1 MVIYL
6 SCQLVH
12 GVNSAVDFFISD
24 TNDQLVEELIDLLLE
39 ALADAPF
46 NYSENDCVAAL
57 VGTLREILE
66 TDGDAAPVVH

>member
-12 GVNSAVDFFISD
+12 GLTAVDFFISD
-24 TNDQLVEELIDLLLE
+24 TDDERVDRLIDLLLE
-39 ALADAPF
+39 ALVDAPF
-46 NYSENDCVAAL
+46 AYSENDCAAAL

-66 TDGDAAPVVH
+66 GDAAPVVH

>member
-12 GVNSAVDFFISD
+12 GVTAVDFFLSE
-24 TNDQLVEELIDLLLE
+24 TNDQLVDALIDIILE

-46 NYSENDCVAAL
+46 DYSEHDCAAAL
-57 VGTLREILE
+57 VGTLREILV
-66 TDGDAAPVVH
+66 DGGPPVVH

>member
-12 GVNSAVDFFISD
+12 GVTAVDFFISD
-24 TNDQLVEELIDLLLE
+24 TDAERVDALIDLLLE

-46 NYSENDCVAAL
+46 EYSQDDCVAAL
-57 VGTLREILE
+57 VSTIREILVD
-66 TDGDAAPVVH
+66 DGPPVVH

>member
-12 GVNSAVDFFISD
+12 GVTAVDFFISD
-24 TNDQLVEELIDLLLE
+24 TDDQRVEALIDIILE

-46 NYSENDCVAAL
+46 EYSQDDCAAAL
-57 VGTLREILE
+57 VAVLRELLDDE
-66 TDGDAAPVVH
+66 SPVVH

>member
-6 SCQLVH
+6 SCQLVR

-24 TNDQLVEELIDLLLE
+24 TDDQRVEALIDLLLE

-46 NYSENDCVAAL
+46 GYSEHDCKAAL
-57 VGTLREILE
+57 VGTLLAILKDDE
-66 TDGDAAPVVH
+66 PPVVH